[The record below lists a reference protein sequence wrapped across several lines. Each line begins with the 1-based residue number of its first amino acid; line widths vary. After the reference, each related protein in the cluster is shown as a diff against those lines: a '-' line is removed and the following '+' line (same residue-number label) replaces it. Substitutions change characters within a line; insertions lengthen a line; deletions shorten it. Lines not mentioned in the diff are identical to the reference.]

1 MILFWSIAAALT
13 AAALLILLPPL
24 LRRRTTPPDAR
35 VAANAAIYR
44 EQLEELAA
52 DLKRGAI
59 TGDEFE
65 RSSREVE
72 HRIVAEHAGGAPSV
86 ATHRPPVA
94 AALAIGLLLPLAVVF
109 GYWQLGEPRALTAAS
124 VGAAGLSA
132 PFDAKQM
139 EGLVERLKAHL
150 LKTPQDADGWTLL
163 ARAQG
168 SLDKYEPAAQAYA
181 RALQLQPDN
190 RELLVEFI
198 KTLALAGKAEFDAKN
213 YAGAAT
219 YWERILPFAPPD
231 SEFARTVK
239 ESIAEAQQLGGIAP
253 ASISVSLQGTVSLAP
268 SLKETVKPLD
278 TVFILARPASGSRM
292 PLAVIRTTVDKL
304 PYRFTLDDS
313 MAMSPA
319 AKLSGQ
325 ARVMV
330 VARISKSGNPMAQK
344 GDIEGVSAAVAP
356 GASGLNVVL
365 SKTVE

>member
-1 MILFWSIAAALT
+1 MILFWSIAAVLT

-35 VAANAAIYR
+35 IAANAAIYR

-59 TGDEFE
+59 SGEEFE
-65 RSSREVE
+65 RGSREVE
-72 HRIVAEHAGGAPSV
+72 HRIVAEHAAGGPAP
-86 ATHRPPVA
+86 AAHRPPVA
-94 AALAIGLLLPLAVVF
+94 AAVAVGLLLPLAVVL
-109 GYWQLGEPRALTAAS
+109 GYWQLGEPRALNA
-124 VGAAGLSA
+124 SA
-132 PFDAKQM
+132 PSNAAALQFDRKQM
-139 EGLVERLKAHL
+139 EGLVERLRAHL
-150 LKTPQDADGWTLL
+150 LQTPQDLEGWTLL
-163 ARAQG
+163 ARALA
-168 SLDKYEPAAQAYA
+168 SLDRYEPAAQAYA
-181 RALQLQPDN
+181 RALQLQPEN

-198 KTLALAGKAEFDAKN
+198 KTLALAGRFEFDAKN
-213 YAGAAT
+213 YAAAT
-219 YWERILPFAPPD
+219 AYWERILPFAPPD

-239 ESIAEAQQLGGIAP
+239 DSIAEAQQLGGIASA
-253 ASISVSLQGTVSLAP
+253 ASPVSVQGTVSLAP
-268 SLKETVKPLD
+268 SLKGTVKPQN
-278 TVFILARPASGSRM
+278 TVFVLARPISGSRM

-325 ARVMV
+325 AKVVV
-330 VARISKSGNPMAQK
+330 VARISKSGNPAPQK